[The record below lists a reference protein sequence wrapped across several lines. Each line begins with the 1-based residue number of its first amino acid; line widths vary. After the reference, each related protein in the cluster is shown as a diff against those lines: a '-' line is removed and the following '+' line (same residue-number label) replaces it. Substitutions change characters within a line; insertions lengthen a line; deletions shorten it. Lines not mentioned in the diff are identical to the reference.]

1 MFSIITEPFIPLK
14 KHKLQRLFIMKTIF
28 TFLSM
33 LLFTVAMAQ
42 DKVFVHTATTGNIS
56 LDGTELDHPDLNSNP
71 SAMIMVTHNLNYGG
85 VQYNNNVTG
94 TFYHT
99 GTSRWMVYNQ
109 NTDPMVEGSSYNIYI
124 IDGGESDGVVAS
136 GTDYRVRVNNP
147 SINGNP
153 DAIILY
159 ANYYNT
165 FGIRN
170 DNNCG
175 VYYDTGDEYWYVFN
189 EDTQEDIPAQ
199 AAFDVLIGEGTGGA
213 TAFKHTATAG
223 NISSNYTVI
232 DHPSLNGKPEA
243 YPVITHNW
251 GSGGDASNIEL
262 DKTLGVWYDGSNW
275 NIYTEDMSAM
285 PEGVMFNIY
294 VSDETLGIENESIAE
309 ITSYPNPTTGEV
321 TLTSKELISNI
332 NIYNLLGQEVKQIAG
347 NNSNSLTIDI
357 SELSAGNYIAKI
369 QAGKAVKSI
378 KLIKQ

>member
-1 MFSIITEPFIPLK
+1 
-14 KHKLQRLFIMKTIF
+14 MKTIF
-28 TFLSM
+28 TLLSI

-56 LDGTELDHPDLNSNP
+56 SFATELNHPDLNSNP

-94 TFYHT
+94 TYYHT
-99 GTSRWMVYNQ
+99 GTSRWMVYNE

-159 ANYYNT
+159 STYYNT
-165 FGIRN
+165 FQVRN
-170 DNNCG
+170 PNNYG
-175 VYYDTGDEYWYVFN
+175 VFYDTSDDYWYIYN
-189 EDTQEDIPAQ
+189 ESTLDNIPAQ
-199 AAFDVLIGEGTGGA
+199 ASFDLLIDEGTGGA
-213 TAFKHTATAG
+213 TAFKHTATVG
-223 NISSNYTVI
+223 NISSNYTEI

-285 PEGVMFNIY
+285 PADAMFNIY
-294 VSDETLGIENESIAE
+294 VANETLGVENESIAE
-309 ITSYPNPTTGEV
+309 ITSYPNPTEREV
-321 TLTSKELISNI
+321 TFTSQEAISRI
-332 NIYNLLGQEVKQIAG
+332 YIYNLLGQEVKQVDG
-347 NNSNSLTIDI
+347 EDKNSLTIDI

-378 KLIKQ
+378 RLIKQ

>member
-1 MFSIITEPFIPLK
+1 
-14 KHKLQRLFIMKTIF
+14 MKTIF